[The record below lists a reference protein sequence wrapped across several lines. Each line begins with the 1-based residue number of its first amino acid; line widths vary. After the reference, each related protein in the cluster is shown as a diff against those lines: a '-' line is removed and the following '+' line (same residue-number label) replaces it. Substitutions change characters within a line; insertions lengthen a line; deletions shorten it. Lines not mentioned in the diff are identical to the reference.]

1 MNRQLKVWMLL
12 GAIVVS
18 VGILGGVVYP
28 LLSGE
33 HYEYYNLINLTSDDR
48 TQALMITMN
57 SSDTLYY
64 QFRATGAVVF
74 WVKDPAGNQVVDPNV
89 YVRLRYGSGFKL
101 VAKSSGVYSLMFSS
115 DVPNQQ
121 VLDLVMVEVRSG
133 ITPQG

>member
-1 MNRQLKVWMLL
+1 MLL

-18 VGILGGVVYP
+18 VGVLGGVVYP

-33 HYEYYNLINLTSDDR
+33 HYDHYNVVNLTPNDS
-48 TQALMITMN
+48 TQAMMITMN
-57 SSDTLYY
+57 SGDTLYY
-64 QFRATGAVVF
+64 QFRATNAVVF
-74 WVKDPAGNQVVDPNV
+74 CVKDPAGNQVVDPLV
-89 YVRLRYGSGFKL
+89 YVRVRYGSGFKL
-101 VAKSSGVYSLMFSS
+101 VAESSGVYSLVFSS